1 MPTKLKCFTKPRI
14 PVANGGQGGNYT
26 VCLSKKKLDKSD
38 KKKLIINKRV
48 KPEKMPVVAPKK
60 KLIITK
66 RVKSEKKTVVAPKK
80 KLIITKRVGA
90 RGRLH
95 QY

>member
-1 MPTKLKCFTKPRI
+1 MPPKLKCFTKPRI
-14 PVANGGQGGNYT
+14 PVADGGKGGNYT
-26 VCLSKKKLDKSD
+26 VCLSKKKLDKPE
-38 KKKLIINKRV
+38 KKQKLIINKRV
-48 KPEKMPVVAPKK
+48 KPEKKQ

-66 RVKSEKKTVVAPKK
+66 RVKLEKKTVVAPKK